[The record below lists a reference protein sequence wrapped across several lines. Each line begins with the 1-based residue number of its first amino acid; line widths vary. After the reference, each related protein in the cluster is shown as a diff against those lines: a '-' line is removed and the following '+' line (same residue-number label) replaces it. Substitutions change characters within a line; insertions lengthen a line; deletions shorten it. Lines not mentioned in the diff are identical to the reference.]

1 MENQSNLWQHCC
13 FSTISFS
20 SGAPSCS
27 SLVQPNAFR
36 LARTKTRSIHLLSP
50 YKVNPFRNPL
60 FPPLASTRTTSS
72 PRNPCANLQ
81 VECIVYGLSWTVQ
94 NQRRYLLLPVFCPEL
109 HASLKLLERLWQ
121 HS

>member
-1 MENQSNLWQHCC
+1 MENPSNLWQHCC
-13 FSTISFS
+13 FLTISFS

-36 LARTKTRSIHLLSP
+36 LARTKTPSIHLLSP

-109 HASLKLLERLWQ
+109 HASFKLLERLWQ